1 MAERS
6 IIATTFFFFSRLTNP
21 GLTWG
26 PFSYVLATVFF
37 EAIHGFGCGPLT
49 SPLTGPESKFF
60 FPEEITTPF

>member
-1 MAERS
+1 MYKDGIPDKFSLAETHES
-6 IIATTFFFFSRLTNP
+6 
-21 GLTWG
+21 LTWG

-60 FPEEITTPF
+60 SPEEITATTPF